1 MNKTMDKTF
10 WIVANSLNRIA
21 YNTHTTYN
29 EINIIVYYLI
39 VPLTWAVM
47 LDIIIGYPVF
57 TILTILVWSFI
68 FYKTRKY
75 FREWCDVGFR
85 KSQEFLFW
93 FKRIGWNYIIASVII
108 CVILPLIIYGLLAYG
123 IYLKL
128 YN

>member
-1 MNKTMDKTF
+1 MRKTMDKTF

-21 YNTHTTYN
+21 YNTNTTYN

-39 VPLTWAVM
+39 IPLTWSIM

-57 TILTILVWSFI
+57 TILTILIWSII

-85 KSQEFLFW
+85 KSQEFLFL
-93 FKRIGWNYIIASVII
+93 FKRIGWNYIVASVII
-108 CVILPLIIYGLLAYG
+108 CVIIPLIVYGLLCYG
-123 IYLKL
+123 IYLK
-128 YN
+128 YY

>member
-1 MNKTMDKTF
+1 MKKTMDKTF
-10 WIVANSLNRIA
+10 WFVANSLNQIA

-39 VPLTWAVM
+39 VPLTWSIM

-57 TILTILVWSFI
+57 TILTLLVWSFI

-75 FREWCDVGFR
+75 FREWCDLGLR

-108 CVILPLIIYGLLAYG
+108 CVIIPLIVYGLLCYG
-123 IYLKL
+123 IYLK
-128 YN
+128 YY